1 MQRYLV
7 TGLVVAA
14 IMATATPSTAGEYG
28 MIAAAQRFA
37 RNFWFGYRQ
46 NQLWPE
52 PYVEPDRQ
60 AARMPM
66 EMMIANGWRRE
77 NTLNDH
83 HFEEGSTELTEAGR
97 LKVKMIL
104 TNVPPQY
111 RSIFVESSLD
121 PQATSARIASIEQ
134 VASNYVIDG
143 EMPTVIQTQHGAV
156 GWPANDIDMMRRK
169 YLESAPEPRI
179 PSGLISAGNF

>member
-7 TGLVVAA
+7 TGLVAAA
-14 IMATATPSTAGEYG
+14 ITASTTPSNAGEQG
-28 MIAAAQRFA
+28 VFSAVRRVV
-37 RNFWFGYRQ
+37 RNFWFDYRE

-52 PYVEPDRQ
+52 PYIEPDRQ
-60 AARMPM
+60 AARMPI

-83 HFEEGSTELTEAGR
+83 HFEKGSTELTEAGR
-97 LKVKMIL
+97 LKVKLIL

-111 RSIFVESSLD
+111 RSIFVERSIDL
-121 PQATSARIASIEQ
+121 QVTSARIASVQQ
-134 VASNYVIDG
+134 VASDYVLDG
-143 EMPTVIQTQHGAV
+143 EMPTVMQTQHSAV

-169 YLESAPEPRI
+169 YL
-179 PSGLISAGNF
+179 

>member
-7 TGLVVAA
+7 TGLVAAA
-14 IMATATPSTAGEYG
+14 IMATATPSTAGEHG
-28 MIAAAQRFA
+28 MIAAAHRFA

-77 NTLNDH
+77 NTLNDY

-97 LKVKMIL
+97 LKVKLIL

-111 RSIFVESSLD
+111 RSIFVERSVD
-121 PQATSARIASIEQ
+121 PQATSARIASVQQ
-134 VASNYVIDG
+134 VASDYVLDG
-143 EMPTVIQTQHGAV
+143 EMPTVVQTRQSAV
-156 GWPANDIDMMRRK
+156 GWPANDIDMMRRQ
-169 YLESAPEPRI
+169 YLESAPKPRLTTGI
-179 PSGLISAGNF
+179 KSGF